1 MADPP
6 DSRTRSFRWPDPA
19 QFAEPIRKKSGL
31 EFMRSFLTG
40 DLPAPPFMELL
51 DLRMVSVER
60 GAVTFEF
67 EPKEFMYSPLGNVHG
82 GIVTVLLDSAM
93 GCSFHTTLSAGVGYT
108 TLELKVNF
116 LRSVTSAAGP
126 LRAEGKVIHG
136 GSRIGTADA
145 RLLDRTGK
153 LYAHASSTRM
163 ARPHRPSPAG
173 AWLAVYLERTR
184 RPNMCATAYI
194 SDNVFIEHA
203 DAEAGLCR
211 PLGPDASAY
220 RGATARGRALGGF
233 PRLQPHGEPARGL
246 PAPQD
251 PPSARVRPCP
261 RRGSEAS
268 LFPPPPAVP

>member
-31 EFMRSFLTG
+31 EFMRSFLSG

-51 DLRMVSVER
+51 DLRIVSVER

-136 GSRIGTADA
+136 GSRIGTAEA
-145 RLLDRTGK
+145 RLLDGTGK
-153 LYAHASSTRM
+153 LYAHASSTLM
-163 ARPHRPSPAG
+163 VLP
-173 AWLAVYLERTR
+173 
-184 RPNMCATAYI
+184 
-194 SDNVFIEHA
+194 
-203 DAEAGLCR
+203 
-211 PLGPDASAY
+211 
-220 RGATARGRALGGF
+220 
-233 PRLQPHGEPARGL
+233 
-246 PAPQD
+246 PAPEPSR
-251 PPSARVRPCP
+251 PPGRHAP
-261 RRGSEAS
+261 
-268 LFPPPPAVP
+268 